1 MTQQERLKKI
11 FEENADFYE
20 DDKLTKPSID
30 CDTFIR
36 VASELLEESKDPY
49 FNINEEDEYELWTNN
64 NRIMRAKWNGLAG
77 WLRSKIGAHRFEPH
91 EVKHFAK
98 VLTTN
103 NIKD

>member
-1 MTQQERLKKI
+1 MNQQERLKKL
-11 FEENADFYE
+11 FEENAE
-20 DDKLTKPSID
+20 DGYPENAMTET
-30 CDTFIR
+30 TFIR

-77 WLRSKIGAHRFEPH
+77 WWRSKIGAHRFEPH
-91 EVKHFAK
+91 EVKYFVK
-98 VLTTN
+98 ISN

>member
-1 MTQQERLKKI
+1 MNQQERLKKI
-11 FEENADFYE
+11 FEENAIEVDYGGYIQAMTE
-20 DDKLTKPSID
+20 
-30 CDTFIR
+30 DTFIR

-77 WLRSKIGAHRFEPH
+77 WWRSKIGAHRFEPH

-98 VLTTN
+98 VLTPN

>member
-11 FEENADFYE
+11 FEENA
-20 DDKLTKPSID
+20 SITSNRNNYMNE
-30 CDTFIR
+30 DTFIR

-77 WLRSKIGAHRFEPH
+77 WWRSKIGAHRFEPH

-98 VLTTN
+98 VLTPN

>member
-1 MTQQERLKKI
+1 MNHQERLKKL
-11 FEENADFYE
+11 FEENAIEVDYGGYIQAMTE
-20 DDKLTKPSID
+20 
-30 CDTFIR
+30 DTFIR

-77 WLRSKIGAHRFEPH
+77 WWRSKIGAHRFEPH
-91 EVKHFAK
+91 EVKYFVK
-98 VLTTN
+98 ISN

>member
-11 FEENADFYE
+11 FEENA
-20 DDKLTKPSID
+20 SITSNRNNYMNE
-30 CDTFIR
+30 DTFIR

-77 WLRSKIGAHRFEPH
+77 WWRSKSERTDLSRT
-91 EVKHFAK
+91 K
-98 VLTTN
+98 L
-103 NIKD
+103 NILLKY

>member
-77 WLRSKIGAHRFEPH
+77 WWRSKIGAHRFEPH

>member
-1 MTQQERLKKI
+1 MNQQERLKKI
-11 FEENADFYE
+11 FEENA
-20 DDKLTKPSID
+20 SITSNRNNYMNE
-30 CDTFIR
+30 DTFIR

-77 WLRSKIGAHRFEPH
+77 WWRSKIGAHRFEPH

>member
-11 FEENADFYE
+11 FEENA
-20 DDKLTKPSID
+20 SITSNRNNYMNE
-30 CDTFIR
+30 DTFIR

-77 WLRSKIGAHRFEPH
+77 WWRSKIGAHRFEPH
-91 EVKHFAK
+91 EVKYFVK
-98 VLTTN
+98 ISN

>member
-1 MTQQERLKKI
+1 MTQQEKLKKI
-11 FEENADFYE
+11 FEENAE
-20 DDKLTKPSID
+20 WMPQGNGITET
-30 CDTFIR
+30 TFIR

-77 WLRSKIGAHRFEPH
+77 WWRSKIGAHRFEPH
-91 EVKHFAK
+91 EVKYFVK
-98 VLTTN
+98 ISN

>member
-11 FEENADFYE
+11 FEENA
-20 DDKLTKPSID
+20 SITSNRNNYMNE
-30 CDTFIR
+30 DTFIR

-77 WLRSKIGAHRFEPH
+77 WWRSKIGAHRFEPH

>member
-11 FEENADFYE
+11 FEENAE
-20 DDKLTKPSID
+20 ID
-30 CDTFIR
+30 YQSDIEQQMSVDTFIR

-77 WLRSKIGAHRFEPH
+77 WWRSKIGAHRFEPH